1 VSEYSLEPAFPLGGI
16 TPRVDEFEALTLREN
31 ADLVLVSLAQ
41 REAGKTGLASIA
53 QAHFGGSLPEPGCRF
68 EGQNCAIFWVAPG
81 QWFFETHGRKQENLV
96 ISMSEKFGETASI
109 TDQSDGWVAFDLE
122 GPNVLPVLERLC
134 QLDIHSSKSGFA
146 ARSVIDH
153 MGVFV
158 ICLGKNA
165 WRILGARSSAKSLH
179 HALCTA
185 AVSVS

>member
-1 VSEYSLEPAFPLGGI
+1 M
-16 TPRVDEFEALTLREN
+16 RVDEFDELIIREN

-41 REAGKTGLASIA
+41 REAGKADMASIA
-53 QAHFGGSLPEPGCRF
+53 QAQFGSSLPEPGCRF
-68 EGQNCAIFWVAPG
+68 EGQICAIFWVAPG
-81 QWFFETHGRKQENLV
+81 QWFFEADRRNEKNLA
-96 ISMSEKFGETASI
+96 ISMGEKFGETASI
-109 TDQSDGWVAFDLE
+109 TDQSDGWVAIDLE

-158 ICLGKNA
+158 ICLDKNA

-179 HALCTA
+179 HALYTA
-185 AVSVS
+185 AVSVT